1 MDRVPRRRI
10 VLAHGFTQNGRCWG
24 RFGELLALRHEL
36 VTPDAPGHGACDP
49 AHDTADLDAAGRLLA
64 RAGGPAVYVGYS
76 MGGRVALHTALDP
89 ETAPLVEAL
98 VLIGATPGLE
108 DEAERAAR
116 RAADEALAD
125 TLQADTL
132 QADTLLADPLLA
144 GGPDPLEGNVLEAF
158 LRRWLAL
165 PLFAGLPPEDAMLPE
180 RLTNRPE
187 GLAASLRHCGT
198 GTQRPRW
205 SELGRITC
213 PVLVLAG
220 ERDEKFSA
228 IGRRMAT
235 AIGSS
240 ARFEQVPGAGHAA
253 HAERPEIVSALIEA
267 FVGTRPA

>member
-1 MDRVPRRRI
+1 M
-10 VLAHGFTQNGRCWG
+10 LAHGFTQNGRCWG
-24 RFGELLALRHEL
+24 RFGELLARHHDL
-36 VTPDAPGHGACDP
+36 VTPDGPGHGDSPP
-49 AHDTADLDAAGRLLA
+49 ALDTADLDAAGRLLG

-76 MGGRVALHTALDP
+76 MGGRTALHTALDP
-89 ETAPLVEAL
+89 ATAPLVEAL

-108 DEAERAAR
+108 SEAERAER

-125 TLQADTL
+125 S
-132 QADTLLADPLLA
+132 LLADGL
-144 GGPDPLEGNVLEAF
+144 DAF

-180 RLTNRPE
+180 RLINRPE

-205 SELGRITC
+205 GELAYITC

-228 IGRRMAT
+228 IGRRMVA
-235 AIGSS
+235 AIGPH
-240 ARFEQVPGAGHAA
+240 ARFEAVPGAGHAA

-267 FVGTRPA
+267 FLGTRPD

>member
-1 MDRVPRRRI
+1 MDPGLRRRI

-24 RFGELLALRHEL
+24 RFGELLARRHEV

-49 AHDTADLDAAGRLLA
+49 SHDTADLDAAGRLLA
-64 RAGGPAVYVGYS
+64 RAGGPAVYIGYS
-76 MGGRVALHTALDP
+76 MGGRTALHTALDP
-89 ETAPLVEAL
+89 ATAPLVQAL

-125 TLQADTL
+125 S
-132 QADTLLADPLLA
+132 LLADSLLA
-144 GGPDPLEGNVLEAF
+144 GGLEAF

-220 ERDEKFSA
+220 ERDEKFGA
-228 IGRRMAT
+228 IGRRMAA

-267 FVGTRPA
+267 FLGAQRA